1 MRFWDTSALVPLL
14 IVEPTTQ
21 AVIGAVRGDPEI
33 VVWWATRVECASA
46 LARLERSGVAVD
58 EALERLEMLAAAWHE
73 VEATDRVRQGA
84 IRLLRVHSL
93 RAADAL
99 QLAAA
104 IVASESEPRT
114 LPFVTLDERLA
125 DSASREGFPVVRLDS
140 ATP

>member
-1 MRFWDTSALVPLL
+1 VKFWDSSALLPIL
-14 IVEPTTQ
+14 IMEPTTR
-21 AVIGAVRGDPEI
+21 AVIDAVRDDPEI

-58 EALERLEMLAAAWHE
+58 EALERLEMLATAWHE

-84 IRLLRVHSL
+84 TRLLRVHPL

-104 IVASESEPRT
+104 IVAAESEPRT
-114 LPFVTLDERLA
+114 LPFVTLDGRLA
-125 DSASREGFPVVRLDS
+125 DSASREGFPVLRPGP